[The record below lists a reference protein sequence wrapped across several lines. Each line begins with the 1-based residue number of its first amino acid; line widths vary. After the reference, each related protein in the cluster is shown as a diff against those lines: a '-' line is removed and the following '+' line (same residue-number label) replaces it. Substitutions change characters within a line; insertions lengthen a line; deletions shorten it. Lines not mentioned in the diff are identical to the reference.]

1 MRGFGSIWRVVDRQT
16 ITRGNRAI
24 SNSSQLEA
32 LFFAALDTYN
42 VAQRAAFLDSACGGD
57 AELRRQLEKML
68 EAHRKL
74 GDFLKRPV
82 VEQLGA
88 EQLGAAE
95 PLVAEPGNSGE
106 EENVGLDF
114 LEPATRPDSLGRLR
128 HFEVMEVLGQGGFG
142 IVFRA
147 LDESLQRVV
156 AIKVLSPQLATTSP
170 ARKRFLREARASAQV
185 RHENV
190 VQVYAVEEK
199 PLPYLAME
207 FIPGETLQQRLDR
220 VGPLEVPEILRIGR
234 QIASGLAAAHAMD
247 LIHRD
252 IKPAN
257 VLIENNPQDHIKI
270 SDFGL
275 ARAADDASLS
285 CSGAVVGTPM
295 YMSPEQARGES
306 FDHRADLFSLGSV
319 LYVMATGRPPFR
331 ASNTPAVLR
340 RVVEDQPRPIREV
353 IPEVPE
359 WLCSI
364 VAKLHDKDPA
374 ARFQTARELAE
385 LLADCEAKLKAQQE
399 VPNLLPAHSLQPSN
413 QLAAN
418 GLTSPTREPRMT
430 GLKTWL
436 AAAAVLLPVLALAMT
451 EITGVTHWFRG
462 RPPLPDSIQPLVEPK
477 PSLAVAPL
485 DYALLDAAPLD
496 AAQAQ
501 GHQAAWAKRL
511 GVPIETT
518 NKIGMRLTLIPPLE
532 AEFPTAYYLG
542 KYEVT
547 QGEWQQLMADNPSHF
562 GPENPIVSGMDTS
575 KLPVE
580 NVSWFDSVEF
590 CIKLSE
596 SDGLQPWYE
605 LSVTRRSGEAIEEAE
620 VKILGGSGYH
630 LPTDS
635 QWIQASRAGTKT
647 KYHFGDSDEDLLD
660 YAWINESRTHTVGT
674 KQPNTFGLYDM
685 QGNVWEWCNDESTV
699 DPADPQGASRRVFR
713 GGSWNGSSE
722 YCEASYFFMRMPS
735 DRIHGMGLRVARAP

>member
-1 MRGFGSIWRVVDRQT
+1 
-16 ITRGNRAI
+16 
-24 SNSSQLEA
+24 LEA
-32 LFFAALDTYN
+32 LFFAALDMHT
-42 VAQRAAFLDSACGGD
+42 VAQRTALLESACAGD
-57 AELRRQLEKML
+57 AELQRQVEKML
-68 EAHRKL
+68 DAHSKL
-74 GDFLKRPV
+74 GDFLKKPL

-88 EQLGAAE
+88 E
-95 PLVAEPGNSGE
+95 PGTTDDD
-106 EENVGLDF
+106 ENFGLDF
-114 LEPATRPDSLGRLR
+114 LEPARRPDSLGRLG

-142 IVFRA
+142 IVYRA

-156 AIKVLSPQLATTSP
+156 AIKVLAPQLATTSP

-190 VQVYAVEEK
+190 VQVYAVEEQ

-220 VGPLEVPEILRIGR
+220 VGPLEVPEILRIGQ
-234 QIASGLAAAHAMD
+234 QIALGLAAAHAMD

-257 VLIENNPQDHIKI
+257 VLIETSPQAHIKI
-270 SDFGL
+270 TDFGL
-275 ARAADDASLS
+275 ARAADDATLS
-285 CSGAVVGTPM
+285 SSGAVVGTPM
-295 YMSPEQARGES
+295 YMSPEQAKGES

-374 ARFQTARELAE
+374 ARFQTAHGLAE

-399 VPNLLPAHSLQPSN
+399 VPNIFPAHAVQPADQPPSN
-413 QLAAN
+413 AFAN
-418 GLTSPTREPRMT
+418 PPCVPKTT
-430 GLKTWL
+430 GRNKWM
-436 AAAAVLLPVLALAMT
+436 AAAAVLLTILALTTTDFA
-451 EITGVTHWFRG
+451 GVTNWFRG
-462 RPPLPDSIQPLVEPK
+462 SASLPDSIQPLVPAK
-477 PSLAVAPL
+477 PPLAT
-485 DYALLDAAPLD
+485 APLD

-501 GHQAAWAKRL
+501 LLQAAWANHL
-511 GVPIETT
+511 GLPLETT
-518 NKIGMRLTLIPPLE
+518 SSIGMKLILIPPSDGKL
-532 AEFPTAYYLG
+532 PTVYYLG
-542 KYEVT
+542 KHEVT
-547 QGEWQQLMADNPSHF
+547 QAEWQQVMADNPSNF
-562 GPENPIVSGMDTS
+562 GPENPLVAGMDTS
-575 KLPVE
+575 KFPVE
-580 NVSWFDSVEF
+580 QVSWFDSVEF
-590 CIKLSE
+590 CNRLSE

-605 LSVTRRSGEAIEEAE
+605 LAVTRRSGAAIEEAE
-620 VKILGGSGYH
+620 VKILGGKGYH

-635 QWIQASRAGTKT
+635 QWIHASRAGTKT
-647 KYHFGDSDEDLLD
+647 KYHFGDSDQDLLEH
-660 YAWINESRTHTVGT
+660 AWINDSRTHMVGT
-674 KQPNTFGLYDM
+674 KQPNAFGLYDM
-685 QGNVWEWCNDESTV
+685 LGNVWEWCADESL
-699 DPADPQGASRRVFR
+699 DPADPQRALRRVFR

-735 DRIHGMGLRVARAP
+735 DRIHGMGLRVVRTP